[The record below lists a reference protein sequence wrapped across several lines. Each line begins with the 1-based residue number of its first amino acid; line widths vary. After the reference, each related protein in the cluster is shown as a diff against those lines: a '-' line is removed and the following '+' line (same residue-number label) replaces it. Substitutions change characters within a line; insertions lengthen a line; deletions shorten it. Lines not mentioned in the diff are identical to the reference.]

1 MTKLMVLA
9 VLLAACGGKS
19 AEERGREAAEDE
31 AKRRGE
37 VDKNG
42 EVPEVVKKEPDKAID
57 KPVDAALPEPTTPEE
72 IDKARKQAMIDGR
85 EKDVIKYCEMM
96 KVDDKTDPQIRLGC
110 TLAACRVNDADKARG
125 WSAALPKELK
135 GIAVKTCLELK
146 VGL

>member
-1 MTKLMVLA
+1 MAALMLGIG
-9 VLLAACGGKS
+9 LLGCGKS
-19 AEERGREAAEDE
+19 ASEKLKDEIAEKQ
-31 AKRRGE
+31 AKGGLP
-37 VDKNG
+37 D
-42 EVPEVVKKEPDKAID
+42 PTTAPTVVKQAPDPAVKKD
-57 KPVDAALPEPTTPEE
+57 KPPPDPEPTTPEE
-72 IDKARKQAMIDGR
+72 IDQARKQAMIDGR

>member
-1 MTKLMVLA
+1 MLLTPPPAVVCVLLLVVVTIVWLLRACTFTLPARLAMVLLT
-9 VLLAACGGKS
+9 VL
-19 AEERGREAAEDE
+19 
-31 AKRRGE
+31 
-37 VDKNG
+37 
-42 EVPEVVKKEPDKAID
+42 PVKVKPWL
-57 KPVDAALPEPTTPEE
+57 PVDAALPEPTTPEE
-72 IDKARKQAMIDGR
+72 IDQARKQAMIDGR